1 MTLSDMAACACGL
14 SEAHLTEYKGKQLHQ
29 EIVDDFR
36 ALELAAKNA
45 GFDLEI
51 ASAYRSFER
60 QSLIW
65 NNKFSGK
72 RPILNANNEP
82 VEIANLSEIEIIQAI
97 MLYSAMPGASRHHFG
112 TDLDVFAPNLLKLG
126 QTLQLEPWEY
136 QLDGP
141 FYTLNTWLDENL
153 SKFGFYR
160 PYEEFRG
167 GVAEEPW
174 HISHLNCSD
183 KLVQHQSSEN
193 IITALK
199 HSNVL
204 GKASLIKHMP
214 NLYKQYITNICL
226 P

>member
-36 ALELAAKNA
+36 ALELAAKHA

-65 NNKFSGK
+65 NNKFSGR
-72 RPILNANNEP
+72 RPILNVHNEP

-112 TDLDVFAPNLLKLG
+112 TDLDVFAPNLLKPG

-174 HISHLNCSD
+174 HISHVNCSD

-199 HSNVL
+199 YSNVL

-214 NLYKQYITNICL
+214 NLYKQYIANVCL

>member
-29 EIVDDFR
+29 GIIDDFI
-36 ALELAAKNA
+36 ALELAAKND

-82 VEIANLSEIEIIQAI
+82 VEIANLSEMEVIQAI

-136 QLDGP
+136 QFDGP

-174 HISHLNCSD
+174 HISHVNCSD

-193 IITALK
+193 IITTLK
-199 HSNVL
+199 YSNVL

-214 NLYKQYITNICL
+214 NLYKQYIANVCL

>member
-82 VEIANLSEIEIIQAI
+82 VDIANLSEIEIIQAI

-136 QLDGP
+136 QFDGP

-174 HISHLNCSD
+174 HISHIACS
-183 KLVQHQSSEN
+183 KGLFEYQNIEN
-193 IITALK
+193 IKQALK
-199 HSNVL
+199 ASNVL
-204 GKASLIKHMP
+204 GHNILIENMPSLYERFVS
-214 NLYKQYITNICL
+214 NVCEL
-226 P
+226 

>member
-1 MTLSDMAACACGL
+1 MAACACGL
-14 SEAHLTEYKGKQLHQ
+14 SEAHLAEYKGKQLHQ
-29 EIVDDFR
+29 GIVKDFR
-36 ALELAAKNA
+36 ALELAAKHA

-65 NNKFSGK
+65 NNKFLGK
-72 RPILNANNEP
+72 RPILNENNEP
-82 VEIANLSEIEIIQAI
+82 VDIANLSEIETIQAI
-97 MLYSAMPGASRHHFG
+97 MLFSAMPGASRHHFG
-112 TDLDVFAPNLLKLG
+112 TDLDVFAPNLLKPS

-136 QLDGP
+136 QLNGP

-174 HISHLNCSD
+174 HISHVNYSN

-199 HSNVL
+199 YSNVL

-214 NLYKQYITNICL
+214 NLYKQYIANVCL

>member
-1 MTLSDMAACACGL
+1 MTLSNMAACACGL
-14 SEAHLTEYKGKQLHQ
+14 SEAHLSEYKGKQLHRG
-29 EIVDDFR
+29 IIDDFR
-36 ALELAAKNA
+36 ALESAAKNA

-82 VEIANLSEIEIIQAI
+82 VEIANLSEIEIIRAI

-112 TDLDVFAPNLLKLG
+112 TDLDVFAPNLLKPD

-141 FYTLNTWLDENL
+141 FYTLNIWLGENL

-174 HISHLNCSD
+174 HISHAKFSD
-183 KLVQHQSSEN
+183 ELAEYQTEEN

-199 HSNVL
+199 NSNVL
-204 GKASLIKHMP
+204 GKASLIEHMP
-214 NLYKQYITNICL
+214 NLYKQYIANVCL